1 LNHTIFKE
9 LRHRGKGLIDYPVGQ
24 LFKAVGGRDGVTA
37 LIEDLYR
44 RIERDP
50 LLRLAFPHFNSTEA
64 ARFFQQWFGGE
75 RGYSDEL
82 SGGLLRRHQH
92 RYISAKTAAA
102 WLRCMRQSLA
112 ACGVDSEKIMPALS
126 RAAKAMINSPET
138 EEGELHRHCDGVQA
152 PAQVQ
157 MEALL
162 NDTANGRTA
171 KVSQALREDPFL
183 ANARGL
189 NGQTLVWAAVY
200 RNRPK
205 ILQLALKTG
214 ANLNAPGCDP
224 LKTTMACDDV
234 HFGTGVCVTPL
245 ALAKKWQ
252 PALVPVLLERG
263 AIDDIFTAAWLGDLG
278 ALREHLERN
287 PKLVDAIDPADDYQ
301 EVSLLCHAVCGGNIE
316 CVKLLLER
324 GAPVERHS
332 GKLLTLATVMNR
344 ADLVRLLIEHGA
356 DVKRGRYLGPL
367 DDEQR
372 PVADLLIASGKKVPD
387 WMLPYACRPD
397 VSTNELHRV
406 KVLLDYGADL
416 DDRGRYGLTA
426 LHYAVRGGKVPLIK
440 LLLERGAKP
449 DTLDDEGLTPPL
461 HLTKTRAKFD
471 PIPVLELLVRHGANV
486 NARDEARGT
495 LLMFYARNGKV
506 DPVRSLLA
514 YGADRDARNKQG
526 KTAMELGRAHAAIT
540 RLLAKSR
547 KE

>member
-1 LNHTIFKE
+1 
-9 LRHRGKGLIDYPVGQ
+9 
-24 LFKAVGGRDGVTA
+24 
-37 LIEDLYR
+37 
-44 RIERDP
+44 
-50 LLRLAFPHFNSTEA
+50 
-64 ARFFQQWFGGE
+64 
-75 RGYSDEL
+75 
-82 SGGLLRRHQH
+82 
-92 RYISAKTAAA
+92 
-102 WLRCMRQSLA
+102 
-112 ACGVDSEKIMPALS
+112 
-126 RAAKAMINSPET
+126 
-138 EEGELHRHCDGVQA
+138 
-152 PAQVQ
+152 
-157 MEALL
+157 
-162 NDTANGRTA
+162 
-171 KVSQALREDPFL
+171 
-183 ANARGL
+183 
-189 NGQTLVWAAVY
+189 
-200 RNRPK
+200 
-205 ILQLALKTG
+205 
-214 ANLNAPGCDP
+214 
-224 LKTTMACDDV
+224 
-234 HFGTGVCVTPL
+234 
-245 ALAKKWQ
+245 
-252 PALVPVLLERG
+252 
-263 AIDDIFTAAWLGDLG
+263 
-278 ALREHLERN
+278 
-287 PKLVDAIDPADDYQ
+287 
-301 EVSLLCHAVCGGNIE
+301 
-316 CVKLLLER
+316 
-324 GAPVERHS
+324 
-332 GKLLTLATVMNR
+332 MNR